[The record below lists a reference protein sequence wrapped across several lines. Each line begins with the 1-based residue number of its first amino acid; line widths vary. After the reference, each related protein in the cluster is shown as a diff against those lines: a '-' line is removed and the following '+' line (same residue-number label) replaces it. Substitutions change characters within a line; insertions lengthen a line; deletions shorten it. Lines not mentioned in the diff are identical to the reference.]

1 MGRDIQAIKIS
12 GEDRAKY
19 RDKVR
24 RSLEVFA
31 RMLHERMFEANP
43 SQVGVEIELNLVD
56 ERGAPSMRN
65 AAVLDAIAD
74 PAWAT
79 ELGQFNLEINVPPRR
94 LDGDA
99 TADLEREVRAS
110 LNAADTKARSTGS
123 RLVMIGILPT
133 LDEQDMNEG
142 TLSANER
149 YKVLNEQ
156 IFAARGENMRI
167 EIDGAEQL
175 ITDADSITPEAA
187 CTSVQLHLQ
196 VSPDAFAS
204 YWNAAQAIAGVQVA
218 LAANSPF
225 LFGRQ
230 LWHETR
236 ITLFEQATDTRPDEL
251 KHQGVRPRV
260 WFGERWITSVFDLF
274 EENLRYFPALLPICE
289 DEDPL
294 AELDRGASP
303 QLAEMSLHNG
313 TVYRWNRPVY
323 AVVDGKPHLRVENRV
338 LPAGPSVADVTANA
352 AFYYGLVRALAEAQR
367 PIWTQMSF
375 ATAEENLHAAAR
387 YGLDAQ
393 LYWPGLGEV
402 PVSELV
408 IRRLLPLAR
417 EGLGGWGVNPADADR
432 LLGMIEQRCL
442 TGQTGAAW
450 QIGAVAALTE
460 HGGADRPEALRLMT
474 QRYIE
479 HMHTNEPVHS
489 WPADPLTAQPGA
501 LVVDPQA
508 EQAAQMRDELV
519 VLVSRVDLPDRLDQH
534 LVEVGAGHPV
544 QDDLIDVAEA
554 AGAEVVVALRLKV
567 GIGEPGV
574 GVQLLGVGRA
584 GLIGD
589 REEPVGLQVQLG
601 PSAGHQREHTP
612 FDQCLDRPGKVVV
625 QAGQRQVRAGVG
637 VVDRVDLAAGHQR
650 LARVELPPEERV
662 DQPPNRHHLAARLR

>member
-12 GEDRAKY
+12 GEDRRKY

-31 RMLHERMFEANP
+31 RMLQERRFEADP
-43 SQVGVEIELNLVD
+43 SRVGVEIELNLVD
-56 ERGAPSMRN
+56 SRGAPSMRN
-65 AAVLDAIAD
+65 ADVLDAIAD

-99 TADLEREVRAS
+99 VADLEREVRAS
-110 LNAADTKARSTGS
+110 LNAADAKARDTGC

-133 LDEQDMNEG
+133 LAEHDMHEG

-149 YKVLNEQ
+149 YRVLNEQ

-167 EIDGAEQL
+167 EIDGPEQL
-175 ITDADSITPEAA
+175 LTHADSITPEAA

-251 KHQGVRPRV
+251 KQQGVRPRV

-313 TVYRWNRPVY
+313 TIYRWNRPVY
-323 AVVDGKPHLRVENRV
+323 AVVGGKPHLRVENRV

-375 ATAEENLHAAAR
+375 ATAAENLHEAAR
-387 YGLDAQ
+387 HGLDAH
-393 LYWPGLGEV
+393 LYWPGFGDV
-402 PVSELV
+402 PVTELV

-417 EGLGGWGVNPADADR
+417 EGLSHWGVNPADADR
-432 LLGMIEQRCL
+432 LLGIIEQRCL
-442 TGQTGAAW
+442 TGRTGASW
-450 QIGAVAALTE
+450 QIATVAALTE
-460 HGGADRPEALRLMT
+460 HSGADRPEALRQMT

-479 HMHTNEPVHS
+479 HMHTNEPVHT
-489 WPADPLTAQPGA
+489 WP
-501 LVVDPQA
+501 
-508 EQAAQMRDELV
+508 
-519 VLVSRVDLPDRLDQH
+519 
-534 LVEVGAGHPV
+534 
-544 QDDLIDVAEA
+544 EA
-554 AGAEVVVALRLKV
+554 
-567 GIGEPGV
+567 P
-574 GVQLLGVGRA
+574 
-584 GLIGD
+584 
-589 REEPVGLQVQLG
+589 
-601 PSAGHQREHTP
+601 
-612 FDQCLDRPGKVVV
+612 
-625 QAGQRQVRAGVG
+625 
-637 VVDRVDLAAGHQR
+637 
-650 LARVELPPEERV
+650 
-662 DQPPNRHHLAARLR
+662 

>member
-31 RMLHERMFEANP
+31 RMLQERLFEANP

-56 ERGAPSMRN
+56 SRGAPSMCN
-65 AAVLDAIAD
+65 APVLDAIAD

-94 LDGDA
+94 LDGGA
-99 TADLEREVRAS
+99 VADLEAEVRAS
-110 LNAADTKARSTGS
+110 LNTADAKARGTGS

-133 LDEQDMNEG
+133 LGEQDMHEE

-149 YKVLNEQ
+149 YRVLNEQ

-167 EIDGAEQL
+167 EIEGAERL
-175 ITDADSITPEAA
+175 VTHADSITPEAA

-196 VSPDAFAS
+196 VSPDAFAR
-204 YWNAAQAIAGVQVA
+204 YWNAAQAIAAVQVA

-251 KHQGVRPRV
+251 KQQGVRPRV

-274 EENLRYFPALLPICE
+274 EENIRYFPALLPICE

-313 TVYRWNRPVY
+313 TIYRWNRPVY

-352 AFYYGLVRALAEAQR
+352 AFYYGLVRALVEADR

-375 ATAEENLHAAAR
+375 ATAAENLHEAAR
-387 YGLDAQ
+387 YGMDAQ
-393 LYWPGLGEV
+393 LYWPGLGQA
-402 PVSELV
+402 PVAELV
-408 IRRLLPLAR
+408 LRRLLPLAR
-417 EGLGGWGVNPADADR
+417 EGLGRWGVNPADADR
-432 LLGMIEQRCL
+432 LLGIIEQRCL

-450 QIGAVAALTE
+450 QIATTAALTE
-460 HGGADRPEALRLMT
+460 RGGTDRPEALRLMT
-474 QRYIE
+474 QRYID
-479 HMHTNEPVHS
+479 HMHTNAPVHT
-489 WPADPLTAQPGA
+489 WP
-501 LVVDPQA
+501 VDA
-508 EQAAQMRDELV
+508 
-519 VLVSRVDLPDRLDQH
+519 
-534 LVEVGAGHPV
+534 
-544 QDDLIDVAEA
+544 
-554 AGAEVVVALRLKV
+554 
-567 GIGEPGV
+567 
-574 GVQLLGVGRA
+574 
-584 GLIGD
+584 
-589 REEPVGLQVQLG
+589 
-601 PSAGHQREHTP
+601 
-612 FDQCLDRPGKVVV
+612 
-625 QAGQRQVRAGVG
+625 
-637 VVDRVDLAAGHQR
+637 
-650 LARVELPPEERV
+650 
-662 DQPPNRHHLAARLR
+662 